1 MTDAAQNFRLI
12 LASASPRRR
21 ELLAQAGYAFEV
33 EAADVDESL
42 RAGEAAADYVRRL
55 AEEKAQAVFAWRSSP
70 THNDEAA
77 MNGAP
82 RLVVLGA
89 DTTVVCD
96 GEILA
101 KPADAADAKRMLRR
115 LSGRVHEVL
124 TGVAVAT
131 RAGVASGVETT
142 EVTFAEIPEAEL
154 DAYSATAEPM
164 DKAGAYGI
172 QGYAARWI
180 PRIDGDY
187 FNVMGLP
194 IARVVRLIETV
205 AVTAGVEPS
214 SA

>member
-1 MTDAAQNFRLI
+1 MARAEQQFRLI

-21 ELLAQAGYAFEV
+21 ELLTQAGYSFTV
-33 EAADVDESL
+33 EAADVDESE
-42 RAGEAAADYVRRL
+42 RKGEEPGAYVLRL
-55 AEEKAQAVFAWRSSP
+55 AEEKALAVLGRHP
-70 THNDEAA
+70 THRDEAA

-82 RLVVLGA
+82 GSLVALGA

-101 KPADAADAKRMLRR
+101 KPADAADAMRMLRM
-115 LSGRVHEVL
+115 LSGRTHEVL

-131 RAGVASGVETT
+131 RSGVVSAVETT
-142 EVTFAEIPEAEL
+142 QVVFSAIPEAEMER
-154 DAYSATAEPM
+154 YCATREPM

-180 PRIDGDY
+180 PRIDGCY

-194 IARVVRLIETV
+194 IARVVRLIEE
-205 AVTAGVEPS
+205 AV
-214 SA
+214 

>member
-1 MTDAAQNFRLI
+1 MRLI
-12 LASASPRRR
+12 LASGSPRRR
-21 ELLAQAGYAFEV
+21 ELLTQAGYAFSV
-33 EAADVDESL
+33 EAADVDESV
-42 RAGEAAADYVRRL
+42 RAGEEPGAYVRRL
-55 AEEKAQAVFAWRSSP
+55 AEEKAQAVFARQDP
-70 THNDEAA
+70 THDDESV

-82 RLVVLGA
+82 GFVVLGA

-101 KPADAADAKRMLRR
+101 KPEDAEDAKRMLRR

-131 RAGVASGVETT
+131 RAGVVSGVETT
-142 EVTFAEIPEAEL
+142 SVTFSAIPEAEL
-154 DAYSATAEPM
+154 DLYCATAEPM

-194 IARVVRLIETV
+194 IARVVRMIEG
-205 AVTAGVEPS
+205 AAEK
-214 SA
+214 